1 MDIHIVDGTFELFR
15 AYYGAPPSKTK
26 DGLEVGAT
34 RAFIRSMI
42 SLIKE
47 PNVTHIGVAFD
58 HVIESFRNDLFDG
71 YKTGDGIEEPLA
83 NQFPL
88 VEVASRA
95 LGLVT
100 WPMVEF
106 EADDMLASAA
116 VKFAENP
123 DVKRVII
130 CSPDKDLA
138 QVIDGKKIFCYDRI
152 RKKMMDYNKVIEKF
166 GINPESIPDYLALV
180 GDSADGIPG
189 IPRWGAKSSMTVL
202 SKFKTIEQIPEDDK
216 KWGVKVRG
224 ASTLATNLKEQMPE
238 AKLYKKLATLRLDVP
253 IEESIQDMAWRG
265 GDKDL
270 AKNFFRQIG
279 GEGILKQV
287 PRWR

>member
-1 MDIHIVDGTFELFR
+1 MDVHLVDGTFELFR

-34 RAFIRSMI
+34 RAFIRSML

-58 HVIESFRNDLFDG
+58 HVIESFRNDLFPG
-71 YKTGDGIEEPLA
+71 YKTGEGIEQPLA
-83 NQFPL
+83 SQFPL
-88 VEVASRA
+88 VEEASRA

-116 VKFAENP
+116 VKFASDP
-123 DVKRVII
+123 KVKRVII
-130 CSPDKDLA
+130 CSPDKDLT

-152 RKKMMDYNKVIEKF
+152 RRKMMDYNKVIEKF
-166 GINPESIPDYLALV
+166 GIEPQSIPDYLGLV

-189 IPRWGAKSSMTVL
+189 IPRWGAKSSMAIL
-202 SKFKTIEQIPEDDK
+202 SKFKTIDKIPENEEN
-216 KWGVKVRG
+216 WGIKVRG
-224 ASTLATNLKEQMPE
+224 ASTLAQNLREQKQE
-238 AKLYKKLATLRLDVP
+238 AELYKKLATLRLDVP
-253 IEESIQDMAWRG
+253 ITESLN
-265 GDKDL
+265 DL
-270 AKNFFRQIG
+270 AWEGGNKSLAENFLPTISGERLLAQIS
-279 GEGILKQV
+279 
-287 PRWR
+287 RWR